1 MKRGIKCIILICMI
15 AIIGGCSSNNKKN
28 NTNSDL
34 EEQSKI
40 NIEDI
45 EIVTDDKS
53 YSYLTYPY
61 TNDTKLI
68 AGYGWHGYIEL

>member
-1 MKRGIKCIILICMI
+1 MSQSHISCIDKFICRYIGFDDRFVKNIDFLMKQ
-15 AIIGGCSSNNKKN
+15 
-28 NTNSDL
+28 
-34 EEQSKI
+34 EKI